1 MHRRTRR
8 TFTPEFKAETVAL
21 IRRSGKPLRQI
32 ARDLGLAETTLQ
44 RWAKQAAIDAGER
57 DGLSTAEQQ
66 ELSQRRRESRLV
78 REERDVLAKAIALF
92 ATKGATRRAATSSSR
107 RRERGAW
114 SPCSAASSA

>member
-1 MHRRTRR
+1 MHERTRR

-44 RWAKQAAIDAGER
+44 RWAKQGAIDAGER

-66 ELSQRRRESRLV
+66 ELSQLRRELRV
-78 REERDVLAKAIALF
+78 VPEERDVLAKAIAFF
-92 ATKGATRRAATSSSR
+92 AKGTTR
-107 RRERGAW
+107 
-114 SPCSAASSA
+114 